1 MKRNFSSFF
10 KKFSVLLI
18 LAISVLAVR
27 QEMVFSA
34 SAPLSAGAD
43 IKYKIFNNSIFKGI
57 STFKGKAVFEDTAIF
72 KGRVGIKTDKP
83 STDLDV
89 SGIIKAKKLR
99 LGDKWL
105 LSGVG
110 DAHGND
116 DWLRLFNKDGTGY
129 FGGIAMNKLW
139 LNNDATIHGNIDLK
153 GNLCIK
159 GDCRSAW
166 PLAGGGPQGP
176 LGPTGPQGPPGPTG
190 PAGPQGSAPSNVFD
204 TIKVNGDALFMNNL
218 DIRGIIR
225 FHNSNTH
232 LYGDSSN
239 LASRPVSG
247 DFYIQNSQG
256 GNGRLC
262 LSGDCRSTWPQAS
275 TANTYVRSANGASV
289 SCDAGDIATGG
300 GETNRNNVISTRP
313 NVDSGTPTGWVCG
326 NAGGTGR
333 CFVVCLDK

>member
-1 MKRNFSSFF
+1 MKRNLFSLF

-34 SAPLSAGAD
+34 SSPLGAGAD

-89 SGIIKAKKLR
+89 SGTIKAKKLR

-129 FGGIAMNKLW
+129 FGGIAMNNLW
-139 LNNDATIHGNIDLK
+139 INNDAFFGGNVGVGTINPGVKLDIEGNVIAANGVNALEITNDGNGTHLWTNNAFNRNQPFNNWMRTIDMK
-153 GNLCIK
+153 DGNVSIVNKLCFS
-159 GDCRSAW
+159 GDCRSTW
-166 PLAGGGPQGP
+166 PSAGG
-176 LGPTGPQGPPGPTG
+176 GPQGPPGPTG
-190 PAGPQGSAPSNVFD
+190 PVGPTGSMGPAGPVGPAGPSGSS
-204 TIKVNGDALFMNNL
+204 
-218 DIRGIIR
+218 
-225 FHNSNTH
+225 
-232 LYGDSSN
+232 
-239 LASRPVSG
+239 
-247 DFYIQNSQG
+247 
-256 GNGRLC
+256 
-262 LSGDCRSTWPQAS
+262 
-275 TANTYVRSANGASV
+275 ANTYVRSANGASV